1 MKLTKK
7 TSRTKPGELG
17 QWTIHHVVV
26 ADPKSEYFRL
36 FADYIAD
43 LGKEPPE
50 WYAEQVNEKNEAGVF
65 YPKLDLTL
73 LPMSRYGDRD
83 DFGNAQIMA
92 KHVEDVF
99 KANEEYCAKDE
110 ICFDL
115 HGEKNFDTVT
125 FEKELERAMAS
136 QEQWNQFKHTKK
148 VSLVRKGDSNE

>member
-1 MKLTKK
+1 VISQVRQEKALPSPEGYLK
-7 TSRTKPGELG
+7 RKPIPGGLLYYPG
-17 QWTIHHVVV
+17 
-26 ADPKSEYFRL
+26 SEDFRH

-43 LGKEPPE
+43 LAKESPE
-50 WYAEQVNEKNEAGVF
+50 WFAGKVNEKNEAGVF

-99 KANEEYCAKDE
+99 KANEEYCAKED

-115 HGEKNFDTVT
+115 HGEKNLDTAT
-125 FEKELERAMAS
+125 FERKGNWVLAN
-136 QEQWNQFKHTKK
+136 QKQWKCTKK